1 MDSWNNDALILEED
15 MECQLLSEIPILP
28 EVFLALFGNIHTL
41 NQTLGTWTVFPTTI
55 LVHYT
60 VHSLIHSA

>member
-28 EVFLALFGNIHTL
+28 EVFLALFGNINTL
-41 NQTLGTWTVFPTTI
+41 NQTLGTWTVYLYSQQRSSFTTP
-55 LVHYT
+55 Y
-60 VHSLIHSA
+60 IH

>member
-41 NQTLGTWTVFPTTI
+41 NQALGTWTVYLYSQQRSSFTTP
-55 LVHYT
+55 Y
-60 VHSLIHSA
+60 IH

>member
-41 NQTLGTWTVFPTTI
+41 NQTLGTWTVYLYSQQRSSFTAA
-55 LVHYT
+55 Y
-60 VHSLIHSA
+60 IH